1 MIAMTTLV
9 EKLYRAAANV
19 GFLKTCDWQPSNGSA
34 IQTHAV
40 GVSAP
45 DQDVLSGLGVST
57 EYEMTYPNS
66 CFVGL
71 KTREVVQIE
80 GVVYQVREV
89 MAVGDGS
96 EVRAKL
102 MRV

>member
-1 MIAMTTLV
+1 MTTLV
-9 EKLYRAAANV
+9 EKIYLAAANV
-19 GFLKTCDWQPSNGSA
+19 GFLKACIWQPSDGGVA
-34 IQTHAV
+34 QTHSV
-40 GVSAP
+40 GFSAP

-57 EYEMTYPNS
+57 EYEMTFPNS

-71 KTREVVQIE
+71 KSRESVQIE
-80 GVVYQVREV
+80 GVAYQVRDV
-89 MAVGDGS
+89 TAVGDGS

>member
-1 MIAMTTLV
+1 MTTLV
-9 EKLYRAAANV
+9 EKIYLAAANV
-19 GFLKTCDWQPSNGSA
+19 GFLKICVWQPSDGGTA
-34 IQTHAV
+34 QTHSV
-40 GVSAP
+40 GFSAP

-57 EYEMTYPNS
+57 DYEMTYPNS

-71 KTREVVQIE
+71 KTREAVQLE
-80 GVVYQVREV
+80 DVAYQVREV

>member
-1 MIAMTTLV
+1 MTTLV

-19 GFLKTCDWQPSNGSA
+19 GFLKTCVWQPGDGGA
-34 IQTHAV
+34 AQTHSV
-40 GVSAP
+40 GFSAP
-45 DQDVLSGLGVST
+45 DKEMLAGIGVST
-57 EYEMTYPNS
+57 EYEMTFPNS

-71 KTREVVQIE
+71 KSRESVQIE
-80 GVVYQVREV
+80 GVFYQVREV
-89 MAVGDGS
+89 TAVGDGS

>member
-1 MIAMTTLV
+1 MTTLV

-19 GFLKTCDWQPSNGSA
+19 GFLKTCVWQPGDGG
-34 IQTHAV
+34 AV
-40 GVSAP
+40 QSYSVGFVAP
-45 DQDVLSGLGVST
+45 DKDVLSGLGLST
-57 EYEMTYPNS
+57 DYEMTYPNS

-80 GVVYQVREV
+80 GVAYQVREV

>member
-1 MIAMTTLV
+1 MTTLV

-19 GFLKTCDWQPSNGSA
+19 GFLKTCVWQPGDGG
-34 IQTHAV
+34 AV
-40 GVSAP
+40 QSYSVGFVAP
-45 DQDVLSGLGVST
+45 DKDVLSGLGVST
-57 EYEMTYPNS
+57 DYEMTYPNS

-71 KTREVVQIE
+71 KSREVVQIE
-80 GVVYQVREV
+80 GVAYQVREV

>member
-1 MIAMTTLV
+1 MTTLV
-9 EKLYRAAANV
+9 EKIYLAAANV
-19 GFLKTCDWQPSNGSA
+19 GLLKICVWKPSDGSA
-34 IQTHAV
+34 AQTHSV
-40 GVSAP
+40 GFSAP
-45 DQDVLSGLGVST
+45 DKDVLSGLGVST

-66 CFVGL
+66 CLNGL
-71 KTREVVQIE
+71 KSRDSVQIE
-80 GVVYQVREV
+80 GVAYQVREV

>member
-1 MIAMTTLV
+1 MTTLV
-9 EKLYRAAANV
+9 EKIYLAAANV
-19 GFLKTCDWQPSNGSA
+19 GFLKICVWQPTDGSA
-34 IQTHAV
+34 AQTHSV
-40 GVSAP
+40 WFSAP
-45 DQDVLSGLGVST
+45 DQEVLSGLGVST
-57 EYEMTYPNS
+57 DYGMTYPNS

-71 KTREVVQIE
+71 KTREVVQLE
-80 GVVYQVREV
+80 GVAYQVREV

>member
-1 MIAMTTLV
+1 MTTLV

-19 GFLKTCDWQPSNGSA
+19 GFLKTCVWQPGDGGA
-34 IQTHAV
+34 EQTHSV
-40 GVSAP
+40 GFYAP
-45 DQDVLSGLGVST
+45 DKDVLSGLGVST

-66 CFVGL
+66 CFAGL
-71 KTREVVQIE
+71 KTREVVQIDNATF
-80 GVVYQVREV
+80 QVREV

-96 EVRAKL
+96 EVRTKL

>member
-1 MIAMTTLV
+1 MNTLV
-9 EKLYRAAANV
+9 EKIYRAAANV
-19 GFLKTCDWQPSNGSA
+19 GFLKTCIWQTTDGSA
-34 IQTHAV
+34 AQTHSV
-40 GVSAP
+40 GFSAP

-66 CFVGL
+66 CLNGL
-71 KTREVVQIE
+71 KSRDSVQIE
-80 GVVYQVREV
+80 GVAYQVREV

>member
-1 MIAMTTLV
+1 MTTLV
-9 EKLYRAAANV
+9 ERLYRAAANV
-19 GFLKTCDWQPSNGSA
+19 GFLKTCVWQPSNGGA
-34 IQTHAV
+34 AQTHSV
-40 GVSAP
+40 GFSAP

-71 KTREVVQIE
+71 KTREVVQVE
-80 GVVYQVREV
+80 GMVYQVREI

>member
-1 MIAMTTLV
+1 MTSLV

-19 GFLKTCDWQPSNGSA
+19 GFLKTCVWQPSDGGADQPHS
-34 IQTHAV
+34 V
-40 GVSAP
+40 GFSAP

-57 EYEMTYPNS
+57 DYEMTYPNS

-71 KTREVVQIE
+71 KSREVVQIE
-80 GVVYQVREV
+80 GVAYQVREV
-89 MAVGDGS
+89 IAVGDGS
-96 EVRAKL
+96 ELRAKL

>member
-1 MIAMTTLV
+1 
-9 EKLYRAAANV
+9 
-19 GFLKTCDWQPSNGSA
+19 
-34 IQTHAV
+34 
-40 GVSAP
+40 
-45 DQDVLSGLGVST
+45 VLSGLGVST
-57 EYEMTYPNS
+57 DYEMTYPNS

-80 GVVYQVREV
+80 GMAYQVREV
-89 MAVGDGS
+89 TAVGDGS

>member
-1 MIAMTTLV
+1 MTTLV
-9 EKLYRAAANV
+9 EKIYLAAANV
-19 GFLKTCDWQPSNGSA
+19 GFLKTCVWQPGDGG
-34 IQTHAV
+34 AV
-40 GVSAP
+40 QSYSVGFVAP
-45 DQDVLSGLGVST
+45 DKDVLSGLGVST

-66 CFVGL
+66 CLDGL

-80 GVVYQVREV
+80 GVEYQVREV

>member
-1 MIAMTTLV
+1 MTTLV

-19 GFLKTCDWQPSNGSA
+19 GFLKACVWQPSDGG
-34 IQTHAV
+34 AV
-40 GVSAP
+40 QSHWVGFVAP
-45 DQDVLSGLGVST
+45 DKDVLSGLGVST
-57 EYEMTYPNS
+57 DYEMTYPNS

-80 GVVYQVREV
+80 GVTYQVREV

>member
-1 MIAMTTLV
+1 LV

-19 GFLKTCDWQPSNGSA
+19 GFLKTCVWQPGDGG
-34 IQTHAV
+34 AV
-40 GVSAP
+40 QSYSVGFVAP
-45 DQDVLSGLGVST
+45 DKDVLSGLGLST
-57 EYEMTYPNS
+57 DYEMTYPNS

-80 GVVYQVREV
+80 GVAYQVREV

>member
-1 MIAMTTLV
+1 
-9 EKLYRAAANV
+9 
-19 GFLKTCDWQPSNGSA
+19 
-34 IQTHAV
+34 
-40 GVSAP
+40 
-45 DQDVLSGLGVST
+45 
-57 EYEMTYPNS
+57 MTYPNS
-66 CFVGL
+66 CLVGL
-71 KTREVVQIE
+71 KSREVVQLE

>member
-1 MIAMTTLV
+1 MTTLV

-19 GFLKTCDWQPSNGSA
+19 GFLKTCVWQPSDGGED
-34 IQTHAV
+34 QTHSV
-40 GVSAP
+40 GFSAP

-66 CFVGL
+66 CLAGL

-80 GVVYQVREV
+80 GMVYQVREV

>member
-1 MIAMTTLV
+1 MSTLV
-9 EKLYRAAANV
+9 EKIYLAAANV
-19 GFLKTCDWQPSNGSA
+19 GFLKTCVWQPTDSGVA
-34 IQTHAV
+34 QTHSV
-40 GVSAP
+40 GFSAP

-71 KTREVVQIE
+71 KSREVVQLE
-80 GVVYQVREV
+80 GVAYQVREV
-89 MAVGDGS
+89 TAVGDGS